1 MSFPSSSGMSLYRE
15 LTSSVARIKLSEFAC
30 SQYID
35 EVVRMIACCCS
46 FISFLKVNF
55 AVAF

>member
-1 MSFPSSSGMSLYRE
+1 MSIPSSSGMLLYRE

-35 EVVRMIACCCS
+35 EVGRMIVVVPLS
-46 FISFLKVNF
+46 
-55 AVAF
+55 AF

>member
-1 MSFPSSSGMSLYRE
+1 MSIPSSYRMFLYRE

-35 EVVRMIACCCS
+35 EVGRMIVVVPLS
-46 FISFLKVNF
+46 
-55 AVAF
+55 AF